1 VAGYSK
7 TGRLKQAD
15 SNRQTQTGRLKQA
28 GSNRQAQKAQDK
40 QATNIEGLI
49 VRFD

>member
-1 VAGYSK
+1 MWLV
-7 TGRLKQAD
+7 TPKQAD